1 MDGSHPPEGWLRIF
15 RKSGSLV
22 PDWWL
27 KVRRNNHFKIDFLK
41 KGGSMAS
48 KKATQLSLSVLSD
61 DILADVT
68 QIVQYTRVFASAKVN
83 LALLQRNW
91 FLGRRIALEEMQG
104 KSLLLCSILYAFSK
118 DFPRSEWKISDG
130 FAFLDSLQNVAA
142 C

>member
-1 MDGSHPPEGWLRIF
+1 
-15 RKSGSLV
+15 
-22 PDWWL
+22 
-27 KVRRNNHFKIDFLK
+27 
-41 KGGSMAS
+41 MAS
-48 KKATQLSLSVLSD
+48 KKATQLCLSVLSD